1 VHTCYRILLVLWLS
15 WLTGCSTLENK
26 PVADQGTGPAG
37 ELPAAEGW
45 WYARFHISSEKDKSP
60 LWHMDTL
67 IAGEIIAPVFERN
80 FKDIYI
86 WRVHRR
92 AADDDY
98 GHVFSFIFYSTPQ
111 GAQRIYQDI
120 SNSAVLADL
129 QAKGLVTGT
138 GFDDLAGNTRPDIED
153 TSDTHWP
160 VSIQQTWP
168 ALIMGASRMWLDL
181 VGQMAATHADEEDLL
196 RRYELVEQDIT
207 RLWAQ
212 QGQHVVL
219 HHLSA
224 LFAYQPL
231 LIRY

>member
-1 VHTCYRILLVLWLS
+1 MHTCNRILLVLWLL
-15 WLTGCSTLENK
+15 WLAGCSALENK
-26 PVADQGTGPAG
+26 PVADQGATG

-45 WYARFHISSEKDKSP
+45 WYARFQIPSAKDKPP
-60 LWHMDTL
+60 LWHIDTL
-67 IAGEIIAPVFERN
+67 IAGEVIAPVFERN

-120 SNSAVLADL
+120 SKNAVLADL

-153 TSDTHWP
+153 TSDAHWP

-181 VGQMAATHADEEDLL
+181 VGQMAATHADEEDLVH
-196 RRYELVEQDIT
+196 RYELVEQDIT

-212 QGQHVVL
+212 QGQHAVL

>member
-1 VHTCYRILLVLWLS
+1 VKICNRILLVLWLL
-15 WLTGCSTLENK
+15 WLTGCSAMESK
-26 PVADQGTGPAG
+26 PVADQGATG
-37 ELPAAEGW
+37 ELPTAEGW
-45 WYARFHISSEKDKSP
+45 WYARFRIASEKDNPP
-60 LWHMDTL
+60 LWHIDTL

-92 AADDDY
+92 AAADDY

-111 GAQRIYQDI
+111 GAQRIYADI
-120 SNSAVLADL
+120 SANAVLTDL
-129 QAKGLVTGT
+129 QANGLVTGID
-138 GFDDLAGNTRPDIED
+138 FDNLAGNTRPDIED
-153 TSDTHWP
+153 TSDANWP

-181 VGQMAATHADEEDLL
+181 VGQLSATHAGEENLIH
-196 RRYELVEQDIT
+196 RYELVEQDIT

-212 QGQHVVL
+212 QGQHAVL

>member
-1 VHTCYRILLVLWLS
+1 
-15 WLTGCSTLENK
+15 
-26 PVADQGTGPAG
+26 
-37 ELPAAEGW
+37 
-45 WYARFHISSEKDKSP
+45 
-60 LWHMDTL
+60 
-67 IAGEIIAPVFERN
+67 
-80 FKDIYI
+80 
-86 WRVHRR
+86 
-92 AADDDY
+92 
-98 GHVFSFIFYSTPQ
+98 VFSFIFYSNPQ
-111 GAQRIYQDI
+111 GAQRIYRDI
-120 SNSAVLADL
+120 SANAVLADL
-129 QAKGLVTGT
+129 QAKGLVTRT

-153 TSDTHWP
+153 TSDTQWP